1 MQREACFMKR
11 MGELLAFHK
20 IINRPEDLND
30 DNFDD
35 AIVEFQE
42 KADIMA
48 DGIPRWETLWQLQ
61 FPWVQQQPKLSF
73 VKCDADKLPG
83 IEGHDHVWLRQDA
96 AEKFN
101 ELRKEVLALG
111 GVMPIEQGKRPLSE
125 GVSMGKSST
134 SLHYTGLAFD
144 LSSNA
149 GFFKPDTDPF
159 VITLGGSGGYWEL
172 WCRSSRCQDTKLN
185 ALYWDDPNSGKDRHK
200 TIQGNFINF
209 TRTAGKYGFSPIR
222 PRLSFTRAKDRKYI
236 GCEWWHFQANDL
248 LIPNLSQLGIELMRI
263 AEYTPEYIRNTSE
276 TLWGRKQAIF
286 QQDWF

>member
-1 MQREACFMKR
+1 MQKEASFMKR

-30 DNFDD
+30 ENFDD

-42 KADIMA
+42 KVDIMA
-48 DGIPRWETLWQLQ
+48 DGTPRWETLWQLQ
-61 FPWVQQQPKLSF
+61 FPWVQQQPKLNF
-73 VKCDADKLPG
+73 VKCESDKIPDINDYEL
-83 IEGHDHVWLRQDA
+83 WLRQDA
-96 AEKFN
+96 AEKYN
-101 ELRKEVLALG
+101 ELRKEVLSLG

-125 GVSMGKSST
+125 GVSMGKSAT

-144 LSSNA
+144 LASNS

-159 VITLGGSGGYWEL
+159 IITLGGSGGYLEV
-172 WCRSSRCQDTKLN
+172 WCRAPHGHETKLN
-185 ALYWDDPNSGKDRHK
+185 ALFWDDPNSGKDHTK
-200 TIQGNFINF
+200 TIQGKFFNF
-209 TRTAGKYGFSPIR
+209 TRLAAKHGFYPIR

-263 AEYTPEYIRNTSE
+263 NEYTPDYIRNANDTV
-276 TLWGRKQAIF
+276 WGRKQAIF